1 MDKERNSYLPKTHKT
16 YKAIKARRLESYRRK
31 QKTHKRKESGARIAM
46 QPDPSRIDPKYF
58 LPILSLDQIL
68 LELESR

>member
-31 QKTHKRKESGARIAM
+31 QKTHKRKESGA
-46 QPDPSRIDPKYF
+46 
-58 LPILSLDQIL
+58 
-68 LELESR
+68 